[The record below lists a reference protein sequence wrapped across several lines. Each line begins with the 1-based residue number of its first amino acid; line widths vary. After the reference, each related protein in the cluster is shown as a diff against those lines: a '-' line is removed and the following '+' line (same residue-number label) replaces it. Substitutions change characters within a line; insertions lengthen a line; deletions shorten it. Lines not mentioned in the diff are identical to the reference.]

1 MADCVV
7 CGRETSV
14 TAACPHCGQP
24 VCAAH
29 RATDAHDCPGLDGE
43 RTRGWIIDLDGPQPK
58 PADREDGTT
67 AGTAREDGTAVG
79 TAREDPDW
87 VDLLTPS
94 RSGAYMAVASVLVL
108 LVAALLVVVAAPGP
122 GAAAGEDL
130 DEPRV
135 ERLVAQEV
143 NDRRA
148 ANGIGALDYDTDLA
162 EVAAYHSRDMHERDY
177 FAHEGPDGETV
188 GDRYARFGIDCNGG
202 ENIYLTRGGG
212 LAATEQTLAEHVVRE
227 WMNSEGHREAI
238 LKERF
243 TRQGIGIVIVDGSV
257 YATQNFC

>member
-29 RATDAHDCPGLDGE
+29 RPTDAHECPGLDAE
-43 RTRGWIIDLDGPQPK
+43 RTRGWVIDLDASQPR
-58 PADREDGTT
+58 PAR
-67 AGTAREDGTAVG
+67 
-79 TAREDPDW
+79 REDPGW
-87 VDLLTPS
+87 RDLLTPS
-94 RSGAYMAVASVLVL
+94 RSGAYMAGATLLVL
-108 LVAALLVVVAAPGP
+108 LVATLLVALGAPGQ
-122 GAAAGEDL
+122 GAAA
-130 DEPRV
+130 DESLNETRV
-135 ERLVAQEV
+135 ERLVAEAV
-143 NDRRA
+143 NERRA
-148 ANGIGALDYDTDLA
+148 ANGLDALVYDTELA

-177 FAHEGPDGETV
+177 FAHEGPDGETLS
-188 GDRYARFGIDCNGG
+188 DRYARFGIDCNGG

-212 LAATEQTLAEHVVRE
+212 LAASEETLADHVVRE

>member
-14 TAACPHCGQP
+14 TAACPHCGRP

-29 RATDAHDCPGLDGE
+29 RPTDAHDCPGLDAE
-43 RTRGWIIDLDGPQPK
+43 RTGGWIIDLDGP
-58 PADREDGTT
+58 AREPIREGGTT
-67 AGTAREDGTAVG
+67 AGTAREDSTTAG
-79 TAREDPDW
+79 TAREDPGW
-87 VDLLTPS
+87 RELLTPS
-94 RSGAYMAVASVLVL
+94 RSGAYMAAGSLLVV
-108 LVAALLVVVAAPGP
+108 LVAALLVVFAAPGP
-122 GAAAGEDL
+122 GAAAGDGLNET
-130 DEPRV
+130 RV
-135 ERLVAQEV
+135 EHLVAEEV
-143 NDRRA
+143 NERRA
-148 ANGIGALDYDTDLA
+148 ANGLDPLDYDADLA
-162 EVAAYHSRDMHERDY
+162 AVAAFHSRDMHDRDY

-188 GDRYARFGIDCNGG
+188 SDRYSRFGIDCNGG

-212 LAATEQTLAEHVVRE
+212 LAATERTLADHVVRE